1 MNEMFSQGGKGSTGI
16 LTNKQAIARKFGVK
30 QNEVVYFSVGA
41 DLGGY
46 KVIYDKTTQRAYSL
60 PALPVGTIA
69 ISLNEHAVL
78 VHSAGTVDLGELA
91 ATRREF
97 VCLSDSFVTGL
108 VVNTRNELLI
118 HNGIGYTYLG
128 ALPATISSETNPVGN
143 ADWKPQIDLNLREE
157 LADTTN
163 VVMGDALIG
172 VKQPFTGSVVRT
184 QHSKNTDVVSVKDF
198 GAVGDGI
205 TDDSA
210 AFNAAISALSTRG
223 GSVYVPTGNYKVLNL
238 NIDVRTLDFHGNRI
252 GFFGDGPA
260 LSVLIGSSAI
270 STSYVMAVT
279 ANTTEA
285 VNSVIAGVSFRDLG
299 FEISNALGTPFRLV
313 NTAYAHFSN
322 CYFKGG
328 RNAFESAG
336 SLSASFMNCKFSD
349 AAQYGF
355 YAHDGFS
362 YPSQLSF
369 FQCVVTSNALA
380 GMYAI
385 NPGGLR
391 IYGGSIE
398 NNGASSTPTFGG
410 GILID
415 TVEGATGTS
424 IPIVVSGTYFEFNKG
439 LADLSITHANSFCNT
454 SFSVDGCSFGQGGTY
469 TTVDRVHIVHTT
481 TSALRG
487 TVSNCN
493 FHELSGFVPT
503 SANQYIGISGSGT
516 GYRSIF
522 NVNNYFNTVA
532 SAPADQTT
540 RIPATAGFAEARIEK
555 FNAVTGA
562 SASAATVSFS
572 MFAATPNVQ
581 VTVVDGGANT
591 IYSTRIT
598 AISAT
603 SCTVEVWKTTPSG
616 GGTWTPATNTSVH
629 ILAVGPS
636 K

>member
-1 MNEMFSQGGKGSTGI
+1 MVNLTRAASWLVTWKSKLTGAVDRA
-16 LTNKQAIARKFGVK
+16 LDDR
-30 QNEVVYFSVGA
+30 
-41 DLGGY
+41 LG
-46 KVIYDKTTQRAYSL
+46 
-60 PALPVGTIA
+60 
-69 ISLNEHAVL
+69 
-78 VHSAGTVDLGELA
+78 
-91 ATRREF
+91 
-97 VCLSDSFVTGL
+97 
-108 VVNTRNELLI
+108 
-118 HNGIGYTYLG
+118 
-128 ALPATISSETNPVGN
+128 
-143 ADWKPQIDLNLREE
+143 
-157 LADTTN
+157 DT
-163 VVMGDALIG
+163 
-172 VKQPFTGSVVRT
+172 
-184 QHSKNTDVVSVKDF
+184 VSVKDF

-238 NIDVRTLDFHGNRI
+238 NIDVKTLDVHGNRI

-328 RNAFESAG
+328 LNAFESAG
-336 SLSASFMNCKFSD
+336 SLSSSFINCKFSE

-362 YPSQLSF
+362 SPNQLSF

-415 TVEGATGTS
+415 TVKGAAGTS

-439 LADLSITHANSFCNT
+439 LADLSITHANDFCNT

-469 TTVDRVHIVHTT
+469 TTVDRVHIVHAA

-503 SANQYIGISGSGT
+503 SANQYIGISGWGT

-522 NVNNYFNTVA
+522 NVNNYFNTAA

-562 SASAATVSFS
+562 SVSTATVSFS
-572 MFAATPNVQ
+572 MFSAPPNVQ
-581 VTVVDGGANT
+581 VTVVDGTDNT
-591 IYSTRIT
+591 IYSTRVIAIT
-598 AISAT
+598 AN
-603 SCTVEVWKTTPSG
+603 SCTVEVMQTTTNG
-616 GGTWTPATNTSVH
+616 GGTWTPATNKTVH
-629 ILAVGPS
+629 ILAVGSS

>member
-1 MNEMFSQGGKGSTGI
+1 MVNLTRAASWLVTWKSKLTGAVDRA
-16 LTNKQAIARKFGVK
+16 LDDR
-30 QNEVVYFSVGA
+30 
-41 DLGGY
+41 LG
-46 KVIYDKTTQRAYSL
+46 
-60 PALPVGTIA
+60 
-69 ISLNEHAVL
+69 
-78 VHSAGTVDLGELA
+78 
-91 ATRREF
+91 
-97 VCLSDSFVTGL
+97 
-108 VVNTRNELLI
+108 
-118 HNGIGYTYLG
+118 
-128 ALPATISSETNPVGN
+128 
-143 ADWKPQIDLNLREE
+143 
-157 LADTTN
+157 DT
-163 VVMGDALIG
+163 
-172 VKQPFTGSVVRT
+172 
-184 QHSKNTDVVSVKDF
+184 VSVKDF

-260 LSVLIGSSAI
+260 LSVLIGSSSI

-279 ANTTEA
+279 ANTTA
-285 VNSVIAGVSFRDLG
+285 AINSVIAGVSFRDLG
-299 FEISNALGTPFRLV
+299 FEISNALGTPFKLT

-362 YPSQLSF
+362 YPNQLSF

-439 LADLSITHANSFCNT
+439 LADLSITHANRFCNT
-454 SFSVDGCSFGQGGTY
+454 SFSVDGCSFGQGGAY
-469 TTVDRVHIVHTT
+469 TTVDRVHIVHST

-503 SANQYIGISGSGT
+503 SANQYIGVSGSGT

-522 NVNNYFNTVA
+522 NVNNYFNTAA

-555 FNAVTGA
+555 FSAVTGA
-562 SASAATVSFS
+562 SVSTATVSFS

-581 VTVVDGGANT
+581 VTVVDGAVNT
-591 IYSTRIT
+591 IYSTRVV

-616 GGTWTPATNTSVH
+616 GGMWTPATNTAVH